1 MRRDMTLSRAAL
13 GDLSLLKQVF
23 LVLGGTVF
31 IALAA
36 KISVPMIPVPMSLQ
50 TLAIL
55 LVGFA
60 FGSRLGAVTLLA
72 YLAQGAM
79 GLPMFTPTTAMG
91 AAAFVGPTAGFL
103 VGFVGMAWAAG
114 LAAER
119 GIAKGVAGTVF
130 AALVI
135 STLLYVPG
143 LIWPLAVA
151 GAMGIDAGWA
161 GLSLA
166 QVWGGFA
173 APFILG
179 DVLKAVIAALM
190 VTGGW
195 AALKRG

>member
-13 GDLSLLKQVF
+13 GDLGLIKQVF
-23 LVLGGTVF
+23 LVLAGTVF

-79 GLPMFTPTTAMG
+79 GLPMFTPTTALG

-103 VGFVGMAWAAG
+103 LGFVFMAWAAG
-114 LAAER
+114 WAAER
-119 GIAKGVAGTVF
+119 GIARGIAGTVF

-135 STLLYVPG
+135 SALLYIPG
-143 LIWPLAVA
+143 LAWPLAVA
-151 GAMGIDAGWA
+151 GTLGVDAGWA

-166 QVWGGFA
+166 QAWGGFA
-173 APFILG
+173 APFMLG
-179 DVLKAVIAALM
+179 DVVKAVIAALI
-190 VTGGW
+190 VSGGW
-195 AALKRG
+195 AALRRG